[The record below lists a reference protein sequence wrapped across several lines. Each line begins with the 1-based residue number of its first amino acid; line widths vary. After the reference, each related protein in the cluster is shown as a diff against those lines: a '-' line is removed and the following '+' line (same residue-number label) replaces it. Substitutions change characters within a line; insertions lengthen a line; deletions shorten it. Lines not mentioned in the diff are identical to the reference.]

1 MAGNISQN
9 LNLLKIQM
17 LQSMAEIA
25 QDVAVEASEDVISL
39 QEKETFWNNQTFKAL
54 GSIGSDSSNEG
65 RILKMSVGF
74 INGEPSENRKDGARE
89 YGQYI
94 AEYQRVIGNT
104 GIHFLGACLNA
115 LVKRFNEKMQGAEI
129 IKATKATY
137 TGSGNWEQQ

>member
-1 MAGNISQN
+1 MAGNISQK
-9 LNLLKIQM
+9 LNLLKTQM

-25 QDVAVEASEDVISL
+25 QEVAVEASEDVISL

-54 GSIGSDSSNEG
+54 GSIGSDSSQEG
-65 RILKMSVGF
+65 RTLKMSVGF

-94 AEYQRVIGNT
+94 AEYQRGIGNT

-115 LVKRFNEKMQGAEI
+115 LVKRFNEKMQRVEI
-129 IKATKATY
+129 VKSTKATY
-137 TGSGNWEQQ
+137 TVNGNWEQQ

>member
-1 MAGNISQN
+1 MADNISQN

-17 LQSMAEIA
+17 LQSMEEIA

-74 INGEPSENRKDGARE
+74 IKGEPSENRKDGARE

-94 AEYQRVIGNT
+94 AEYQRGIGNT

>member
-9 LNLLKIQM
+9 LNLLKTKM

-25 QDVAVEASEDVISL
+25 QDVAVEASEDVIRL

-54 GSIGSDSSNEG
+54 GSIGSDSSSEG

-94 AEYQRVIGNT
+94 AEYQRGIGNT

-137 TGSGNWEQQ
+137 TGNGNWEQQ

>member
-54 GSIGSDSSNEG
+54 GSIGSDSSQEG

-94 AEYQRVIGNT
+94 AEYQRGIGNT